1 MSVSV
6 GFRHFTFFLVP
17 FWTLI
22 WIPTLGVS
30 AQDLPS
36 EAAPQVLS
44 KSARD
49 SMIILGEQQVRASE
63 FGKAIDTFT
72 RLAETYP
79 KDATLQIRLGYVA
92 LKKEDFEVAKD
103 AFAAAKELDPNLP
116 DARVGLGLAYVKMP
130 GKGLAAFYNFRR
142 AVGEGKRAVKIDS
155 LYAPAYWLLGEAY
168 EHFREDHQKAIGYYL
183 KYVKLES
190 DDPNGLYAFGLS
202 CVQARQYDKINTYLT
217 PYLETNPQEFQLLP
231 LVAQGYFF
239 HEYFESAL
247 EHFARYLQ
255 NLDEGER
262 QLYTDISLVASKKE
276 LDDYRA
282 IVEASE
288 RQAAYLEQFWMR
300 RDSDIM
306 TPVNERTI
314 EHYRRV
320 WYARTFFSEGT
331 HPWDRRGEVYIRYG
345 EPDYRSRSDLRQ
357 LSVSA
362 EIEAVRT
369 RMAVDMY
376 GPEANYLTFTGPIF
390 PVRTRRDALS
400 DDITVDSRQMAEGTA
415 AGDPTL
421 DDENVEALSGSTD
434 SYLDRLMLQNI
445 PTPQEE
451 DELGS
456 LSDDILDLKARLNF
470 QGYAPLTIDNE
481 VNTVP
486 WETWTYTQIQNGI
499 EFTFTDELSNR
510 TYDFAPLPPIPAGHR
525 QLKYTARML
534 EYAPSLVFER
544 TVVAT
549 PDYYRPSLRGSALH
563 FYYDLANFRGPD
575 GQTTLEVYYGISP
588 KQVEF
593 VEGDTGSM
601 AHAQGALALADEG
614 HTNIYRTR
622 DTFSYRNTGESN
634 WAKGTFVPDVLQVQ
648 VPPGKYELQVQ
659 LKDLVS
665 GHVGAYK
672 QSLVVKDYRLETL
685 QMSDIELASTIGDK
699 GSNSRFRKGNIWVVP
714 MPSRAYK
721 LDQKVYA
728 YFEIYNLNKDA
739 FGQTR
744 YKVQYLVRFSP
755 EGSVGIVGMVASG
768 FRSLLRSKKPQV
780 SVTYEQIGSESS
792 ENEYV
797 ELDLSKTK
805 PGINIL
811 EVKITDLV
819 SGEAATRE
827 VGFHYGSRSKNKR
840 VSKEH

>member
-6 GFRHFTFFLVP
+6 GFRRFTFSLVS
-17 FWTLI
+17 FWTSI
-22 WIPTLGVS
+22 WILPLAVS

-36 EAAPQVLS
+36 EATPQVLS

-49 SMIILGEQQVRASE
+49 SMTALGEQQVRASE
-63 FGKAIDTFT
+63 FGKAVDTFA
-72 RLAETYP
+72 RLVEAYP
-79 KDATLQIRLGYVA
+79 KDATLQIRLGYAA
-92 LKKEDFEVAKD
+92 LKKENFEAAKD
-103 AFAAAKELDPNLP
+103 AFAAARELDPNLP
-116 DARVGLGLAYVKMP
+116 DARVGLGLVHVKTP

-142 AVGEGKRAVKIDS
+142 AVGEGKRAAKIDS
-155 LYAPAYWLLGEAY
+155 TYAPAYWLLGEAY

-183 KYVKLES
+183 KYVELES
-190 DDPNGLYAFGLS
+190 DDPDGLYAFGLS
-202 CVQARQYDKINTYLT
+202 CVQAKQYDKINTHLT
-217 PYLETNPQEFQLLP
+217 PYLEANPQEFRLLP

-239 HEYFESAL
+239 EERFESAL
-247 EHFARYLQ
+247 EHFERHLQ
-255 NLDEGER
+255 NLDDRER
-262 QLYTDISLVASKKE
+262 QLYTDISLVASRKE
-276 LDDYRA
+276 LDNYRA
-282 IVEASE
+282 IAEATE
-288 RQAAYLEQFWMR
+288 RQAYLEQFWVR
-300 RDSDIM
+300 RDSDIL
-306 TPVNERTI
+306 TPVNERII

-320 WYARTFFSEGT
+320 WHARTFFAEGT

-362 EIEAVRT
+362 EVEAVRT

-376 GPEANYLTFTGPIF
+376 GPEANYLTFTGPVF

-400 DDITVDSRQMAEGTA
+400 DDIAVDPRQMAEGTA

-434 SYLDRLMLQNI
+434 SALDRLMLQNI

-456 LSDDILDLKARLNF
+456 LSDDILDLKTRLNF

-499 EFTFTDELSNR
+499 EFTFTDELGNR
-510 TYDFAPLPPIPAGHR
+510 AYDFAPLPPIPAGQR
-525 QLKYTARML
+525 QLKYTARMP
-534 EYAPSLVFER
+534 EYAPKLVFER
-544 TVVAT
+544 TVVTT
-549 PDYYRPSLRGSALH
+549 PDYYRPSLRGPALH
-563 FYYDLANFRGPD
+563 FYYDLADFRGPD

-588 KQVEF
+588 KQLEF
-593 VEGDTGSM
+593 VERDTGSM
-601 AHAQGALALADEG
+601 VHVQGTLALADEG
-614 HTNIYRTR
+614 HTNIYRTT

-634 WAKGTFVPDVLQVQ
+634 WAKGTFVPDMLRVQ

-659 LKDLVS
+659 LKDLVA
-665 GHVGAYK
+665 GHIGIYK
-672 QSLVVKDYRLETL
+672 QSLEVKDYRSMTL

-699 GSNSRFRKGNIWVVP
+699 GSNIRFRKGNIWVVP

-792 ENEYV
+792 ENEYI

-805 PGINIL
+805 PGINVL
-811 EVKITDLV
+811 EVTVTDLV
-819 SGEAATRE
+819 SGETATRE
-827 VGFHYGSRSKNKR
+827 VGFHYGRRSKNR
-840 VSKEH
+840 RASKEH